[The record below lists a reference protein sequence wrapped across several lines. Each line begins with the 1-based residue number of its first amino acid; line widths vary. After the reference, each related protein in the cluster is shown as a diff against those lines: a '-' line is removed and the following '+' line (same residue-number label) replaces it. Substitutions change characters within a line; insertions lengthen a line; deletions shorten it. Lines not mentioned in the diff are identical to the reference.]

1 MEETIDKVNKYK
13 RYKLNYKVMY
23 MNFDY
28 LNKMI
33 EYIENNLD
41 GEIDFNELSNI
52 TNTNLFILE
61 RIFMFLTNM
70 TITEYIKKRRLS
82 KAFEEIRNTDL
93 KIIDI
98 AFKYQYNSASSFT
111 RAFKQLFNVT
121 PIDCRKGI
129 GRYKIIPI
137 VYFEA
142 DKKDYNFDYEIQKI
156 DSICLYCYHIKSKN
170 HDDFLYKI
178 KQLYKKVKTN
188 NYLKEFN
195 EVGRYGIFSK
205 TGDLYHYYLGSTKY
219 FPDLEKYE
227 IKKNEYA
234 VFKLISTV
242 QNDIV
247 SFDKKINKQW
257 IPSTNY
263 NIKNN
268 LKIEL
273 YKDDCCYIY
282 LPIK

>member
-1 MEETIDKVNKYK
+1 
-13 RYKLNYKVMY
+13 

-41 GEIDFNELSNI
+41 NEIDYNKLSKI
-52 TNTNLFILE
+52 ANTNLFILE

-70 TITEYIKKRRLS
+70 TINEYIKKRRLS
-82 KAFEEIRNTDL
+82 KAFEDIRNTDH

-98 AFKYQYNSASSFT
+98 AFKYQYNSAPSFN
-111 RAFKQLFNVT
+111 RAFKSLFSIT
-121 PIDCRKGI
+121 PTECRKGI
-129 GRYKIIPI
+129 GNFKIIPI
-137 VYFEA
+137 QYFENNQ
-142 DKKDYNFDYEIQKI
+142 KKYNFDYEIKTI
-156 DSICLYCYHIKSKN
+156 NPITLYCYHITAKN
-170 HDDFLYKI
+170 HSDLLYKI
-178 KQLYKKVKTN
+178 RKLYEKIKNN
-188 NYLKEFN
+188 NYYKEFN
-195 EVGRYGIFSK
+195 EVGMYGIFSK
-205 TGDLYHYYLGSTKY
+205 NGNTYDYYLGSTKY
-219 FPDLEKYE
+219 FPNLEKYE
-227 IKKNEYA
+227 IDKNKYA
-234 VFKLISTV
+234 VFKLISRN

-247 SFDKKINKQW
+247 SFEEKINKQW

-273 YKDDCCYIY
+273 YKEESCYIY

>member
-1 MEETIDKVNKYK
+1 
-13 RYKLNYKVMY
+13 

-33 EYIENNLD
+33 KYIEENLD
-41 GEIDFNELSNI
+41 NEIDFNELSKI
-52 TNTNLFILE
+52 TNINLFILE

-82 KAFEEIRNTDL
+82 KAFEEIRNTDH

-98 AFKYQYNSASSFT
+98 AFKYQYNSASSFN
-111 RAFKQLFNVT
+111 RAFKKLFNIT
-121 PIDCRKGI
+121 PTECRKGL
-129 GRYKIIPI
+129 GNYKIIPI
-137 VYFEA
+137 EYFESN
-142 DKKDYNFDYEIQKI
+142 KNNYSFDYEIRKLN
-156 DSICLYCYHIKSKN
+156 SISLYCYHITSKN
-170 HDDFLYKI
+170 YSDLLYKI
-178 KQLYKKVKTN
+178 RQLYKKIKTN
-188 NYLKEFN
+188 GYYKEFN
-195 EVGRYGIFSK
+195 KVGMYAIFLK
-205 TGDLYHYYLGSTKY
+205 NKDLYNYYLGSTKY
-219 FPDLEKYE
+219 FNDLEKYE

-234 VFKLISTV
+234 VFMLMSRE

-247 SFDKKINKQW
+247 NLERKINKQW

-268 LKIEL
+268 IKMEL